1 MYQFRSLPARLTA
14 AVASLALLSAC
25 GGGGGSGTV
34 VAGGGGSSA
43 TPTPTPT
50 PPATG
55 TCSLAARQ
63 NWAQAQINEW
73 YLFPETLPASINP
86 SAYADVQSLIDAMT
100 ATARAQRKD
109 RYFTYITSIAEE
121 NAYYNSGSSAGYGVR
136 FAIDGAARRLFVSE
150 AFEGAPALAAGIDRG
165 TEILAIGT
173 SASNLR
179 NVSDIL
185 ASEGSAGV
193 TNALGPSTVGVTRVL
208 RITDAGG
215 ARNVTVTKADYEL
228 TPVSSRYGAKVI
240 DDGGRKVGYIN
251 LRTFINT
258 AETPLR
264 NAFAN
269 FRAQGIT
276 EVIIDLRYNGGG
288 LVSIA
293 DLVNNLLARDR
304 RSSTVANYVSFR
316 PSKASNNE
324 TVYFAPQP
332 QSIAPTRVAFIGT
345 GGSASASELV
355 MNTFIPYLGNRAALV
370 GTNTYGKP
378 VGQIARDNA
387 ACDDRLRVIAFALE
401 NANRQGAYYD
411 GLAPFM
417 GATCQAADDVTRQ
430 LGDPAEASTK
440 AALDFLAGR
449 SCGAAIASEGG
460 LSPQSS
466 QFQLQPEMELLTPE
480 RPTTPQREVPGLF

>member
-1 MYQFRSLPARLTA
+1 MYQFRSLSARLTA
-14 AVASLALLSAC
+14 AVATLALLSAC
-25 GGGGGSGTV
+25 GGGSGSGTV
-34 VAGGGGSSA
+34 VAGGGGTA
-43 TPTPTPT
+43 TAPSPTPS
-50 PPATG
+50 PAAG
-55 TCSLAARQ
+55 TCSLSARKD
-63 NWAQAQINEW
+63 WVQAQMNEW
-73 YLFPETLPASINP
+73 YLFPETLPTSINP
-86 SAYADVQSLIDAMT
+86 ATYPDVQSFIDALT

-109 RYFTYITSIAEE
+109 RFFTYITSIAEE
-121 NAYYNSGSSAGYGVR
+121 NAYYNSGSSAGFGVR
-136 FAIDGAARRLFVSE
+136 FATDTVARRLFVNE

-173 SASNLR
+173 SESTLR

-185 ASEGSAGV
+185 ASEGSAGI
-193 TNALGPSTVGVTRVL
+193 TNALGISTVGLSRVL
-208 RITDAGG
+208 RITNAGG
-215 ARNVTVTKADYEL
+215 TRNVTVTKADYEL
-228 TPVSSRYGAKVI
+228 APVSSRYGAKVI
-240 DDGGRKVGYIN
+240 DDGGRKVGYVN

-269 FRAQGIT
+269 FKAQGINQ
-276 EVIIDLRYNGGG
+276 VIVDLRYNGGG

-293 DLVNNLLARDR
+293 DLVNNLMGADKTT
-304 RSSTVANYVSFR
+304 STVANYVTFR
-316 PSKASNNE
+316 PSKASENE
-324 TVYFAPQP
+324 TTFFAPQP

-345 GGSASASELV
+345 GGTASASELV
-355 MNTFIPYLGNRAALV
+355 MNTFIPFLGNRAALV

-378 VGQIARDNA
+378 VGQIALDRS

-411 GLAPFM
+411 GIAPFM

-430 LGDPAEASTK
+430 LGDPLEASTK

-449 SCGAAIASEGG
+449 TCGSSIAGGTG

-466 QFQLQPEMELLTPE
+466 QSQLKGDMALLTPE
-480 RPTTPQREVPGLF
+480 RPNTAQREVPGLF

>member
-14 AVASLALLSAC
+14 AVAVLALLSAC
-25 GGGGGSGTV
+25 GGGGGGSGSIS
-34 VAGGGGSSA
+34 GGGA
-43 TPTPTPT
+43 VTPTPTPS
-50 PPATG
+50 PAAS
-55 TCSLAARQ
+55 TCSLSARQ
-63 NWAQAQINEW
+63 DWVQAQMSEW
-73 YLFPETLPASINP
+73 YLFPETLPATINAA
-86 SAYADVQSLIDAMT
+86 AYSDVQSFIDALT

-109 RYFTYITSIAEE
+109 RYFTYLTSIAEE
-121 NAYYNSGSSAGYGVR
+121 TAYYNAGSNAGFGFRLALSGN
-136 FAIDGAARRLFVSE
+136 RLFLTE
-150 AFEGAPALAAGIDRG
+150 AFEGAPALNGGMDRG
-165 TEILAIGT
+165 TEITAIGADA
-173 SASNLR
+173 ASLR

-185 ASEGSAGV
+185 ASGGSAGLNAALAPGTRTFRFV
-193 TNALGPSTVGVTRVL
+193 TRGSGVTQ
-208 RITDAGG
+208 
-215 ARNVTVTKADYEL
+215 TVTLTQADYTL

-240 DDGGRKVGYIN
+240 DDGGRKVGYVN

-264 NAFAN
+264 NAFAD
-269 FRAQGIT
+269 FRAQGIS

-288 LVSIA
+288 LIAIA

-304 RSSTVANYVSFR
+304 TSSTVANYVTFR
-316 PSKASNNE
+316 PSKGSQNE
-324 TVYFAPQP
+324 TVLFTPQP

-378 VGQIARDNA
+378 VGQIAIDRS
-387 ACDDRLRVIAFALE
+387 ACDDRLRVVAFALE

-417 GATCQAADDVTRQ
+417 GATCQATDDIGRQ
-430 LGDPAEASTK
+430 LGDPAEASTR

-449 SCGAAIASEGG
+449 SCGAVIADGG
-460 LSPQSS
+460 TGAAAQSS
-466 QFQLQPEMELLTPE
+466 RTQLQREMELLSPE
-480 RPTTPQREVPGLF
+480 RPSTAQREVPGLF

>member
-1 MYQFRSLPARLTA
+1 M
-14 AVASLALLSAC
+14 
-25 GGGGGSGTV
+25 
-34 VAGGGGSSA
+34 
-43 TPTPTPT
+43 
-50 PPATG
+50 
-55 TCSLAARQ
+55 
-63 NWAQAQINEW
+63 
-73 YLFPETLPASINP
+73 
-86 SAYADVQSLIDAMT
+86 
-100 ATARAQRKD
+100 
-109 RYFTYITSIAEE
+109 
-121 NAYYNSGSSAGYGVR
+121 
-136 FAIDGAARRLFVSE
+136 
-150 AFEGAPALAAGIDRG
+150 
-165 TEILAIGT
+165 
-173 SASNLR
+173 
-179 NVSDIL
+179 
-185 ASEGSAGV
+185 
-193 TNALGPSTVGVTRVL
+193 
-208 RITDAGG
+208 
-215 ARNVTVTKADYEL
+215 
-228 TPVSSRYGAKVI
+228 
-240 DDGGRKVGYIN
+240 
-251 LRTFINT
+251 
-258 AETPLR
+258 
-264 NAFAN
+264 
-269 FRAQGIT
+269 
-276 EVIIDLRYNGGG
+276 IIDLRYNGGG

-355 MNTFIPYLGNRAALV
+355 MNTFIPYLGNRSALV

-466 QFQLQPEMELLTPE
+466 QYQLQPEMELLTPE